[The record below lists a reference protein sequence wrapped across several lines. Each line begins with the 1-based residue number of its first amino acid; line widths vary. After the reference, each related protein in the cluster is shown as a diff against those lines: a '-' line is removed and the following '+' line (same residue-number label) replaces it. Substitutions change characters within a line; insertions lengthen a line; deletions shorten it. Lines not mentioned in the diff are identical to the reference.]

1 MSKGRGEDRM
11 EAYLRKH
18 LLRAAQDA
26 KVELTYHP
34 QRSDPY
40 NKSPDFIVD
49 VKVRIELLP
58 QCPLIIRFPLLVEV
72 EAGAGFNGGLED
84 LHRFVERCIQGV
96 DPLGP
101 RIELPFLIAT
111 EVEDGRTRDLE
122 VSLPITIRA
131 KEISIPNV
139 E

>member
-11 EAYLRKH
+11 EAYLRRH
-18 LLRAAQDA
+18 LRRAAQDA

-49 VKVRIELLP
+49 VKVRIELFP
-58 QCPLIIRFPLLVEV
+58 QCPVIVRFPLLIEV
-72 EAGAGFNGGLED
+72 EAGAGFSGGLED
-84 LHRFVERCIQGV
+84 LSRFVERSNHGV

-101 RIELPFLIAT
+101 RIDLPFLIAT
-111 EVEDGRTRDLE
+111 DVAAGNLRDLE
-122 VSLPITIRA
+122 VSLPVTISA
-131 KEISIPNV
+131 KEIALPKG